1 MGQRGFSIL
10 GDIVA
15 TIVLVSA
22 LGFVAHLE
30 RDARLVQKDTSRKF
44 LPVSLPGAA
53 SAMVEYSQPVVRP
66 DDTTAAEQ
74 RVQYAADAPKSIVEL
89 QQFRH
94 IQTIVL
100 PDKQGFATL
109 SNLNP
114 DINAAFLLTVDLG
127 GGAGL
132 ARYHI
137 ENPGNKIQRLT
148 LVGEA
153 FPGLNLING
162 NTVTPCEL
170 WSGKP
175 SMLEKASASP
185 LPFAPLC
192 DGQLLLRNRVTG
204 HRTNLEL
211 VTDLLRDNVWRGE
224 DIVGFVRDV
233 FFKDAFRETGHAE
246 NLEGAPP
253 AEVLTPASL
262 SAAYANKAVV
272 PRDLAIDVGAPPSRQ
287 LGLGRWYAVRQLQG
301 VFVSVMQPQ
310 AVSEAII
317 ERGKSLLNNLDP
329 AEASAFNYLV
339 AFDLSQYDLQYAI
352 GTEHPRLGW
361 SPRALSPNSKL
372 PGPDGISNPAP
383 IVTTGM
389 LSPALLGRVVGTFTG
404 GFKREHGAFKHGDLA
419 KANHSSH
426 YGFIEN
432 GVVFSKL
439 HPGLATLYVLDDGT
453 VQMKT
458 WTDSDNRF
466 LARIRFARQNGVA
479 LVESDA
485 TGQNPV
491 PGPFVAKWGLGNWSG
506 SADAKLRTLRGGV
519 CFQQAGSKQFLI
531 YGYFSTATPSAMA
544 QVFQAYGCRYAMLLD
559 MNSIEHTYL
568 ALYARHGDKIKV
580 QHLVSSMAVIDRNV
594 NGQLLPRFVAYPDN
608 RDFFYF
614 VKRETGP

>member
-1 MGQRGFSIL
+1 MGQRGFTIIGDLASTIL
-10 GDIVA
+10 
-15 TIVLVSA
+15 LVGA
-22 LGFVAHLE
+22 LGFVAHID
-30 RDARLVQKDTSRKF
+30 RATQYHSSDSSGTF
-44 LPVSLPGAA
+44 LPVSLPREAETMA
-53 SAMVEYSQPVVRP
+53 EPIKPPVRL

-74 RVQYAADAPKSIVEL
+74 RSQYAVDAPKSIIAL

-94 IQTIVL
+94 AQTIAL
-100 PDKQGFATL
+100 PGKQGSATL

-114 DINAAFLLTVDLG
+114 DINTAFLLTVDLG
-127 GGAGL
+127 GGA
-132 ARYHI
+132 ARAHYHI
-137 ENPGNKIQRLT
+137 ENPGNKTQRLV
-148 LVGEA
+148 LVAE
-153 FPGLNLING
+153 PSPRLNLING

-175 SMLEKASASP
+175 SMLAQASASP

-192 DGQLLLRNRVTG
+192 EGRLYLRNRVMG
-204 HRTNLEL
+204 NRTSLEL

-224 DIVGFVRDV
+224 DIVGFVRET
-233 FFKDAFRETGHAE
+233 FFKDAFRETGAAE
-246 NLEGAPP
+246 KLEGAPP

-272 PRDLAIDVGAPPSRQ
+272 PRDLAINVDAPPSRQ
-287 LGLGRWYAVRQLQG
+287 LGLGRWYAVRELQG

-310 AVSEAII
+310 AVSEKII
-317 ERGKSLLNNLDP
+317 ERSKSLLNNLDS

-361 SPRALSPNSKL
+361 SPRAQSPNGKL
-372 PGPDGISNPAP
+372 PGPDGIASPAP

-389 LSPALLGRVVGTFTG
+389 VSPALLGRVVGTFTG

-419 KANHSSH
+419 KANYGSH

-458 WTDSDNRF
+458 WTDSDNHL

-491 PGPFVAKWGLGNWSG
+491 PGPLVARWGLGNWSG
-506 SADAKLRTLRGGV
+506 SADAKLRTLRGGA

-568 ALYARHGDKIKV
+568 ALYARHGDKLEV
-580 QHLVSSMAVIDRNV
+580 QHLVSGMAAIDKKV

-614 VKRETGP
+614 VKRETVP